1 MIIEYLSFHE
11 NYIFFSALL
20 RSSFSIPLNP
30 GQPGGE
36 WSSDEI
42 NIVRDKVKL
51 KKKNDLYI
59 FEKFVNQKIG
69 NSYDKMF

>member
-42 NIVRDKVKL
+42 DIVRDKVKL
-51 KKKNDLYI
+51 KKNYLYF
-59 FEKFVNQKIG
+59 FEAFVNQTIG